1 MRFQIVALASLLALA
16 AAAPVQILKP
26 RAATGVA
33 CPPFALQD
41 YSTFQ
46 ISDGVAGNAAA
57 QANAAETAETSQF
70 DPDIAA
76 ASGAAATALQNG
88 KIKNKV
94 LKLTIEILGLSIEAA
109 QGKNE
114 ASSIAGE
121 QTKLNNN
128 IKLDTAAAGQASKGV
143 V

>member
-1 MRFQIVALASLLALA
+1 M
-16 AAAPVQILKP
+16 
-26 RAATGVA
+26 G
-33 CPPFALQD
+33 
-41 YSTFQ
+41 
-46 ISDGVAGNAAA
+46 
-57 QANAAETAETSQF
+57 AAETAETSQF